1 MYIIF
6 FIFLFVNTL
15 KVLSQSLVDWKT
27 YAKKCAC
34 SFMGAPSYMM
44 NLFSL
49 LAIFR
54 ILLLTLSFAIL
65 YMSWCRLLWISYIW
79 TSLGFMN
86 LHVHFFLQTWNVSGY
101 ESFKKAFR
109 IFLSFLRV
117 CVCVCVCM
125 RAHAQSCPTL
135 WDLMICSPSGSSVHG
150 IFQARTLK
158 WVPYGTL
165 IMHI

>member
-117 CVCVCVCM
+117 CVCVCVCVCAC
-125 RAHAQSCPTL
+125 AHMLSHVQLFGISWSVAHQAPLSMEFSRQEH
-135 WDLMICSPSGSSVHG
+135 WSEFLMGLS
-150 IFQARTLK
+150 
-158 WVPYGTL
+158 
-165 IMHI
+165 